1 MDTATY
7 SLHDLSEATGI
18 EARTIRSYIQLG
30 LLRGP
35 DGAGR
40 AASYGPY
47 HLERLKAIVVL
58 KDLDGLSLSE
68 IRRRFLAASEDEVS
82 TAAARFAGRPASFG
96 KDDGRDS
103 TLAYVRQL
111 RRKWAHGKDRLRAR
125 YIGSLGPQTEAR
137 PVISMGNDFKEEQ
150 PPLAAPE
157 RGVVPMAYAL
167 PSPEKEP
174 IERTR
179 RLPAEEWVRFTVTPD
194 VELHIR
200 GPVDVER
207 RGFFERLAVRI
218 RALVLGGRDE

>member
-125 YIGSLGPQTEAR
+125 Y
-137 PVISMGNDFKEEQ
+137 SMGNGFKEEQ

-157 RGVVPMAYAL
+157 RGVVPTAYAL